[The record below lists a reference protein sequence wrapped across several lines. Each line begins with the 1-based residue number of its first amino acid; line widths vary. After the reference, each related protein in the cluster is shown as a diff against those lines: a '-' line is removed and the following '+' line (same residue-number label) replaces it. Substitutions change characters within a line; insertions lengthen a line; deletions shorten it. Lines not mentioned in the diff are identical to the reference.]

1 MAVGTEDPATPP
13 PARLLDQVR
22 DRIRF
27 RHYSIRTEQAYV
39 DWIKRF
45 IRFHGKR
52 HPATMGASEVELFLT
67 DLAVVHEVSASTQNQ
82 AQSAL
87 LFLYKDV
94 LGDELPWLDGVERA
108 KKPVRLPVVLTREEV
123 FTVLRGL
130 HGTHHLIGR
139 LLYGTGMRI
148 LEAMRLRV
156 KDVEFERRA
165 VVVRDGKGG
174 KDRVTVLPGI
184 LVIPLRQ
191 QLRRAHAVHQADL
204 AHECG
209 RVYLP
214 HALARK
220 YPAADRE
227 WAWQYVFPA
236 AARSRDPRSGVVR
249 RHHISDQAFQRAM
262 KQAVRDSGLSK
273 PATPH
278 TLRHSF
284 ATHLLESGYDIRTV
298 QELLGHSD
306 VSTTMIYTHVLNRG
320 GRAVVSPLDSGRG

>member
-1 MAVGTEDPATPP
+1 MPSGVEHSATSPP
-13 PARLLDQVR
+13 PRLLDQVR

-39 DWIKRF
+39 DWIRRF

-52 HPATMGASEVELFLT
+52 HPSTMGASEVERFLT
-67 DLAVVHEVSASTQNQ
+67 DLAVVHDVSASTQNQ

-108 KKPVRLPVVLTREEV
+108 RRPVRLPVVLTRQEV
-123 FTVLRGL
+123 SAVLRCL
-130 HGTHHLIGR
+130 HGTHALIGR

-148 LEAMRLRV
+148 LEALRLRV
-156 KDVEFERRA
+156 KDIEFERHA
-165 VVVRDGKGG
+165 IVVRDGKGG
-174 KDRVTVLPGI
+174 KDRITVLPGT
-184 LVIPLRQ
+184 LLAPLRQ
-191 QLRRAHAVHQADL
+191 QLRRAHAAHQADL
-204 AHECG
+204 EQGSG
-209 RVYLP
+209 RAYLP

-236 AARSRDPRSGVVR
+236 AAQSRDPRSGIVR

-262 KQAVRDSGLSK
+262 KQAVRDAGLTK

-306 VSTTMIYTHVLNRG
+306 VRTTMIYTHVLNRG
-320 GRAVVSPLDSGRG
+320 GRGVVSPLDSV

>member
-1 MAVGTEDPATPP
+1 MASGTEDPATPP
-13 PARLLDQVR
+13 PRLLDQVC

-39 DWIKRF
+39 DWIRRF

-52 HPATMGASEVELFLT
+52 HPASMGAAEVELFLT
-67 DLAVVHEVSASTQNQ
+67 NLAVVHDVSASTQNQ

-108 KKPVRLPVVLTREEV
+108 KKPVRLPVVLTRAEV
-123 FTVLRGL
+123 SAVLRGL
-130 HGTHHLIGR
+130 HGTHSLIGR

-165 VVVRDGKGG
+165 IVVRDGKGG
-174 KDRVTVLPGI
+174 KDRVTVLPGSLI
-184 LVIPLRQ
+184 TPLRQ

-204 AHECG
+204 AQGCG

-227 WAWQYVFPA
+227 WAWQYFFPA

-306 VSTTMIYTHVLNRG
+306 VSTAMIYTHVLNRG
-320 GRAVVSPLDSGRG
+320 GRGVISPLDTS

>member
-1 MAVGTEDPATPP
+1 MTAGTSDLELQQQP
-13 PARLLDQVR
+13 RLLDRVR

-45 IRFHGKR
+45 IRFHGKQ
-52 HPATMGASEVELFLT
+52 HPATMGAAEVERFLT
-67 DLAVVHEVSASTQNQ
+67 DLAVVHNVSASTQNQ

-94 LGDELPWLDGVERA
+94 LGAELPWLDGVERA
-108 KKPVRLPVVLTREEV
+108 RKPVRLPVVLTRQQ
-123 FTVLRGL
+123 VLALLREL
-130 HGTHHLIGR
+130 HGIHNLIGG
-139 LLYGTGMRI
+139 LLYGTGLRI

-156 KDVEFERRA
+156 KDVEFDRRA
-165 VVVRDGKGG
+165 IVVRDGKGG
-174 KDRVTVLPGI
+174 KDRITVLPAS
-184 LVIPLRQ
+184 VIGPMRQ
-191 QLRRAHAVHQADL
+191 QMRRTHQLHQRDL
-204 AHECG
+204 AQGFG
-209 RVYLP
+209 RTYLP

-220 YPAADRE
+220 YPTADQE

-236 AARSRDPRSGVVR
+236 AARSRDPRSGVMR
-249 RHHISDQAFQRAM
+249 RHHISEQAFQRAM
-262 KQAVRDSGLSK
+262 KQAVRDAGLNK

-320 GRAVVSPLDSGRG
+320 GRAVVSPLDAA

>member
-1 MAVGTEDPATPP
+1 MSSGAQHPETPP
-13 PARLLDQVR
+13 QPRLLDQVR

-52 HPATMGASEVELFLT
+52 HPSTMGAAEVERFLT
-67 DLAVVHEVSASTQNQ
+67 DLAVARGVSASTQNQ

-94 LGDELPWLDGVERA
+94 LGQELPWLDGVERA
-108 KKPVRLPVVLTREEV
+108 RKPIRLPVVLTRQEAIKVMRE
-123 FTVLRGL
+123 L
-130 HGTHHLIGR
+130 HGIHNLIGR

-156 KDVEFERRA
+156 KDVEFDRRA
-165 VVVRDGKGG
+165 IIVRDGKGG
-174 KDRVTVLPGI
+174 KDRITVLPAAMIGSM
-184 LVIPLRQ
+184 RQ
-191 QLRRAHAVHQADL
+191 QMRRAHLLHQRDL
-204 AHECG
+204 AQGFG
-209 RVYLP
+209 RTYLP
-214 HALARK
+214 DALAGK
-220 YPAADRE
+220 YPTADRE

-236 AARSRDPRSGVVR
+236 AAHSRDPRSGAVR

-262 KQAVRDSGLSK
+262 KQAVRDAGLGK

-320 GRAVVSPLDSGRG
+320 GRAVVSPLDTE